1 MLEAIQSEG
10 INGNK
15 SGNEQ
20 VDSPDSLDLQIR
32 VLREVAFNLLRQLDV
47 INRASHLRRAK
58 DLHLHNEVREF
69 EIELISSALAQTHGH
84 QVRAAGLLGIKVT
97 TLNAKVKRYK
107 IMPRFY
113 VPLNETTGKS

>member
-1 MLEAIQSEG
+1 MLEAIRSEG
-10 INGNK
+10 NDVNK

-47 INRASHLRRAK
+47 IKRASHVRRAEG
-58 DLHLHNEVREF
+58 LHLHDEVRDF
-69 EIELISSALAQTHGH
+69 EIELIHSALAQTHGH
-84 QVRAAGLLGIKVT
+84 QGKAAGLLGIKVT
-97 TLNAKVKRYK
+97 TLNAKLKRYK